1 MKLLKFIFSKV
12 FFLNLFIALIMV
24 VVGLFVLDNHL
35 DNLTKHGE
43 KVAVPN
49 VENSKIPQLQESLIE
64 KGFRYE
70 IMDSIW
76 DRNLPKGIVV
86 DQKPGAGD
94 SVKQGRKIYLT
105 INSRSDKMIKLSIGS
120 IVNGTARTREALEYI
135 TTIDLVHDSTILVPH
150 DFDDMVLGFKDA
162 KGKDLKDGDKVK
174 AGAKIWLVVGQDI
187 GKKVRIPNVLG
198 MRLDNAVKLVKNNLL
213 NVNLIESSDGACITG
228 IDSTIARISMQRPTC
243 NENIGIGKEISLFYT
258 CDTTFNISTECK

>member
-1 MKLLKFIFSKV
+1 MKFLKFLFSKV
-12 FFLNLFIALIMV
+12 FFLNLFIALILV
-24 VVGLFVLDNHL
+24 IVGLFVLDNHL
-35 DNLTKHGE
+35 DSLTNHGE
-43 KVAVPN
+43 KVVVPN
-49 VENSKIPQLQESLIE
+49 VKKSKISQLEEALVE

-76 DRNLPKGIVV
+76 DRNLPKGIIV
-86 DQKPGAGD
+86 DQKPIPGD

-174 AGAKIWLVVGQDI
+174 AGAKIWLVVGQDV
-187 GKKVRIPNVLG
+187 GKKVRIPSVLG
-198 MRLDNAVKLVKNNLL
+198 MRLKDAVKLIKNNLL
-213 NVNLIESSDGACITG
+213 NVNLIESGDGACITG
-228 IDSTIARISMQRPTC
+228 IDSTVARISMQRPTC
-243 NENIGIGKEISLFYT
+243 HENIGIGKEISLFYT
-258 CDTTFNISTECK
+258 CDTTFNISTKCK